1 MKNEKIIERL
11 KSKKKETIYY
21 LENQLRV
28 LNSFAK
34 KFQENEKE
42 IHWAMEQINELDN
55 RIKRLNDKMRK
66 NENKTNKD

>member
-34 KFQENEKE
+34 KFRENEKE
-42 IHWAMEQINELDN
+42 IHWAIEQINELNN